1 MNIDIYYIYAKSS
14 YNVRLYIYIYIY
26 IYIYR
31 CIYRYTY
38 IHRIVINVMV
48 RLPHPRSGDNQGQ
61 ETFFA
66 PSANN

>member
-14 YNVRLYIYIYIY
+14 YNVRYIYIYIY
-26 IYIYR
+26 IYVD
-31 CIYRYTY
+31 RYTY

>member
-14 YNVRLYIYIYIY
+14 YNVRY